1 MCVEATGRRPVRYSA
16 YIVLQMACM
25 GFTSS
30 AWTSVTSRIGCWPAI
45 VVLVCSLGAGA
56 ARGEPV
62 VPGYELMLRQPG
74 ADLPEAGRL
83 LLGELGCA
91 NCHEPGGDAKGSG
104 NKAGPVL
111 TGVGSRLRA
120 GHLLRYLA
128 DPQRVKPGTT
138 MPRVGRHLTGSPRE
152 DAVAALAQF
161 LLSSTDDPST
171 RSRIEG
177 DAGRG
182 QALYHR
188 VGCVACHEPDASYRP
203 ASWGSDVQPRKPTP
217 ASTPLGPMTVGEL
230 GQKYRPGQLARF
242 LLNPLQTR
250 PAGRMPQTPLTEQE
264 AADLEAY
271 LAGGKATPDGS
282 SKLDLTRAAQG
293 RDLLSALGCASCH
306 DMVVDGKKLK
316 SNVRVR
322 PLAELRNA
330 LTRGCLADSPP
341 PAVPDFGL
349 TDRQRKALRQAITG
363 PAAGGTARPPQSAI
377 QQKLAALNCLACHAR
392 DGIGGP
398 DMARAAYFETVEER
412 DLGDEG
418 RFPPGLTGVGRKLTA
433 EALRRSIHGGDPV
446 RPYLATRMPDYGA
459 THAATLA
466 ELFEQA
472 DLSGDI
478 APVER
483 RGRNRYGRELVGQ
496 GGLGCVGC
504 HDLRGRKSSGIG
516 AINLAHSP
524 KRLRVEWFRDFLI
537 DPARF
542 APGTRMPSFW
552 PGGAAVNKEVLRGNT
567 ARQIDSLWVYLMEID
582 QTRLPE
588 GMEEKEAFELKPAD
602 RTVVFRTFMT
612 GVGMHAVAVGF
623 PEQIH
628 AAFDSQQI
636 HWAQAWRGRFL
647 DAESTWDDR
656 FTPLTPA
663 LSDDLVPLP
672 PGPPFALL
680 ADEDSPWPDTP
691 GFPAGYRFGGF
702 RLDEDGVPTF
712 LYEFEGLQVEDRV
725 TPTPDGRSLLREVRV
740 RGLARDLW
748 VRAGVGKTIESL
760 GDGSFQI
767 DGRLRV
773 RLEGV
778 TPVVRQSSART
789 GRARSVEVRQE
800 LVAPMDTVGSE
811 VVLMQEFMW

>member
-1 MCVEATGRRPVRYSA
+1 
-16 YIVLQMACM
+16 M
-25 GFTSS
+25 GFTSP

-56 ARGEPV
+56 ARSEPV
-62 VPGYELMLRQPG
+62 VPGYQLMLRQPG
-74 ADLPEAGRL
+74 ADLAEAGRL
-83 LLGELGCA
+83 LLEELGCA
-91 NCHEPGGDAKGSG
+91 NCHEPDGDAKGSG
-104 NKAGPVL
+104 SKAGPVL

-120 GHLLRYLA
+120 GHLQRYLA
-128 DPQRVKPGTT
+128 DPQGVKPGTT
-138 MPRVGRHLTGSPRE
+138 MPRVGRHLTGSARQE
-152 DAVAALAQF
+152 AVAALVQF
-161 LLSSTDDPST
+161 LLSSTDDTST
-171 RSRIEG
+171 RSRMEG

-203 ASWGSDVQPRKPTP
+203 ANWGSDVQPRKPTL
-217 ASTPLGPMTVGEL
+217 ASVPLGSVTLGDV
-230 GQKYRPGQLARF
+230 GQKYRPGWLARF
-242 LLNPLQTR
+242 LLDPLQTR
-250 PAGRMPQTPLTEQE
+250 PSARMPRTPFSEQE
-264 AADLEAY
+264 AADLEAF
-271 LAGGKATPDGS
+271 LASGKATPDGPPTLVA
-282 SKLDLTRAAQG
+282 KKRAQG
-293 RDLLSALGCASCH
+293 RDLFSELGCASCH
-306 DMVVDGKKLK
+306 EMVVGGTKLP
-316 SNVRVR
+316 SNVRVK
-322 PLAELRNA
+322 PLAELLA
-330 LTRGCLADSPP
+330 DLGDAVAQGCLASSSPP
-341 PAVPDFGL
+341 AAPDFGL
-349 TDRQRKALRQAITG
+349 SGGQRQALRQAITG
-363 PAAGGTARPPQSAI
+363 PVAAEAARPPQSAI
-377 QQKLAALNCLACHAR
+377 QQKLAALNCLACHVR
-392 DGIGGP
+392 DGVGGP
-398 DMARAAYFETVEER
+398 DVVRAAYFETVEDR

-418 RFPPGLTGVGRKLTA
+418 RFPPGLTGIGRKLTA
-433 EALRRSIHGGDPV
+433 DALRSSIHSGESV

-483 RGRNRYGRELVGQ
+483 RGRNRYGRQLIGQ

-516 AINLAHSP
+516 AIDLAHSP
-524 KRLRVEWFRDFLI
+524 QRLRVEWFRDFLI
-537 DPARF
+537 DPAQF

-567 ARQIDSLWVYLMEID
+567 GRQIDSLWVYLMEID

-588 GMEEKEAFELKPAD
+588 GMEEKKAFELKPTD
-602 RTVVFRTFMT
+602 RPIVFRTFMS

-636 HWAQAWRGRFL
+636 RWAQAWRGRFL

-663 LSDDLVPLP
+663 LSDDLVALP
-672 PGPPFALL
+672 PGPPFAIL
-680 ADEDSPWPDTP
+680 AGENSPWPDAAS
-691 GFPAGYRFGGF
+691 FPAGYRFGGF
-702 RLDEDGVPTF
+702 RLDEGGVPTF

-725 TPTPDGRSLLREVRV
+725 TPTPDGRSLRRELRV
-740 RGLARDLW
+740 RGPARDLW
-748 VRAGVGKTIESL
+748 FRAGVGETIESL

-778 TPVVRQSSART
+778 TPVIRQSSART
-789 GRARSVEVRQE
+789 GRARRVEMGQE
-800 LVAPMDTVGSE
+800 LVAPMDNVDGE

>member
-1 MCVEATGRRPVRYSA
+1 
-16 YIVLQMACM
+16 
-25 GFTSS
+25 
-30 AWTSVTSRIGCWPAI
+30 
-45 VVLVCSLGAGA
+45 
-56 ARGEPV
+56 
-62 VPGYELMLRQPG
+62 
-74 ADLPEAGRL
+74 
-83 LLGELGCA
+83 
-91 NCHEPGGDAKGSG
+91 
-104 NKAGPVL
+104 
-111 TGVGSRLRA
+111 
-120 GHLLRYLA
+120 
-128 DPQRVKPGTT
+128 
-138 MPRVGRHLTGSPRE
+138 
-152 DAVAALAQF
+152 
-161 LLSSTDDPST
+161 
-171 RSRIEG
+171 
-177 DAGRG
+177 
-182 QALYHR
+182 
-188 VGCVACHEPDASYRP
+188 
-203 ASWGSDVQPRKPTP
+203 
-217 ASTPLGPMTVGEL
+217 
-230 GQKYRPGQLARF
+230 
-242 LLNPLQTR
+242 
-250 PAGRMPQTPLTEQE
+250 
-264 AADLEAY
+264 
-271 LAGGKATPDGS
+271 
-282 SKLDLTRAAQG
+282 
-293 RDLLSALGCASCH
+293 
-306 DMVVDGKKLK
+306 
-316 SNVRVR
+316 
-322 PLAELRNA
+322 
-330 LTRGCLADSPP
+330 
-341 PAVPDFGL
+341 
-349 TDRQRKALRQAITG
+349 
-363 PAAGGTARPPQSAI
+363 
-377 QQKLAALNCLACHAR
+377 
-392 DGIGGP
+392 
-398 DMARAAYFETVEER
+398 
-412 DLGDEG
+412 
-418 RFPPGLTGVGRKLTA
+418 
-433 EALRRSIHGGDPV
+433 
-446 RPYLATRMPDYGA
+446 
-459 THAATLA
+459 
-466 ELFEQA
+466 
-472 DLSGDI
+472 
-478 APVER
+478 
-483 RGRNRYGRELVGQ
+483 
-496 GGLGCVGC
+496 
-504 HDLRGRKSSGIG
+504 
-516 AINLAHSP
+516 
-524 KRLRVEWFRDFLI
+524 
-537 DPARF
+537 
-542 APGTRMPSFW
+542 MPSFW

-725 TPTPDGRSLLREVRV
+725 TPTPDGRSLRREVRV